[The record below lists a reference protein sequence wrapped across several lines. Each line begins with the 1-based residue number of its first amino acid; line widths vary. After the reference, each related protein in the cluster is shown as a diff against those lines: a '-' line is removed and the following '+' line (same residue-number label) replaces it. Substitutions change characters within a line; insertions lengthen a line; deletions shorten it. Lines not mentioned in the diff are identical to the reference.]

1 MDGYLRPRGCTK
13 GGLRAGEAG
22 SSCTDGHTQSWRR
35 QMESRKRKAPAR
47 RAALSP
53 QHEAA
58 LRNIALRARS
68 QTDGIRVREIAAD
81 ASAPA
86 GATVL
91 FTGVDSATAQEAA
104 AVLANEVGREI
115 YRVDLK
121 EVTSK
126 YIGETEKNLRR
137 LFADAEKRDSVL
149 LLDEADALF
158 GTRTEVKDAHD
169 RYANL
174 DVSYLL

>member
-1 MDGYLRPRGCTK
+1 MPSRPMTPVDHPATSKFNSRFAQGWIRMACSSGHPRLGNGRVPSTSRMHES
-13 GGLRAGEAG
+13 GLRASEAG

-126 YIGETEKNLRR
+126 YIGETEKN
-137 LFADAEKRDSVL
+137 
-149 LLDEADALF
+149 
-158 GTRTEVKDAHD
+158 
-169 RYANL
+169 
-174 DVSYLL
+174 